1 MSNKFFAI
9 FICTILAVFLWIPRG
24 DLPRFDIKRFYPCI
38 AVLVEFRRT
47 DRIISVVDN
56 VYLHIP
62 SSWPIQIFHGEE
74 NEDFI
79 RSSTLGPWIASGKIL
94 LSLIRSLEND
104 NNTNRLL
111 TDAKFWREIRGEKVL
126 FFQIDSIMCSNSP
139 HRITDYLQY
148 DYIGAPWN
156 PTWYPNHSVGNGGF
170 SLRSRSKTLALI
182 EMIPYNFD
190 QPEDVWYAQNFH
202 RVNASIASVDVAKTF
217 AVESIFYER
226 PVGVHR
232 FPWRCDFRRK
242 LSRTC
247 PEAVLVLPNG
257 GC

>member
-1 MSNKFFAI
+1 MSNKCTAI
-9 FICTILAVFLWIPRG
+9 LIVTILGVLLWNFSRISIE
-24 DLPRFDIKRFYPCI
+24 DEFHSCV

-56 VYLHIP
+56 VHLHIP
-62 SSWPIQIFHGEE
+62 LTWPIQIFHGEE

-79 RSSTLGPWIASGKIL
+79 RSSTLAPWIASGRIL
-94 LSLIRSLEND
+94 LTSIKSIKEKSD
-104 NNTNRLL
+104 MNRLL
-111 TDAKFWREIRGEKVL
+111 TDVNFWKQIHGEKIL

-139 HRITDYLQY
+139 HRITDYLHY

-156 PTWYPNHSVGNGGF
+156 PTWYPQHPVGNGGF
-170 SLRSRSKTLALI
+170 SLRSRSKILALLALI
-182 EMIPYNFD
+182 PYNVD
-190 QPEDVWYAQNFH
+190 QPEDVWYSQNLY
-202 RVNASIASVDVAKTF
+202 RVNASIPSMEIAKTF

-226 PVGVHR
+226 PLGVHR

-242 LSRTC
+242 LSQTC
-247 PEAVLVLPNG
+247 PEAVMVLPNG